1 MEKLFEKLGIVPKNK
16 KVYEQAFIH
25 TSYAYEHDLDYSYE
39 TLEFLGDAIV
49 DLVVSD
55 YLYRKKNLKE
65 GKMTKVRASYV
76 CENALYEYANDLG
89 FSEYIKVGKGE
100 AQSGGTHK
108 KAILADVFEA
118 FMAAIYLD
126 VGFAKAKSIALD
138 IIVPYIE
145 NPEILFFSDYKSIL
159 QDYVQ
164 TDRRSLEYDV
174 IDEEGPSHNKVFT
187 VVVKIDG
194 IVYGKG
200 VAHSKKEAEQEAA
213 HDALKKAQNVK

>member
-126 VGFAKAKSIALD
+126 LGFDKAKSIALD

-145 NPEILFFSDYKSIL
+145 NPEILFFSDYKSEL
-159 QDYVQ
+159 Q
-164 TDRRSLEYDV
+164 
-174 IDEEGPSHNKVFT
+174 
-187 VVVKIDG
+187 
-194 IVYGKG
+194 
-200 VAHSKKEAEQEAA
+200 
-213 HDALKKAQNVK
+213 